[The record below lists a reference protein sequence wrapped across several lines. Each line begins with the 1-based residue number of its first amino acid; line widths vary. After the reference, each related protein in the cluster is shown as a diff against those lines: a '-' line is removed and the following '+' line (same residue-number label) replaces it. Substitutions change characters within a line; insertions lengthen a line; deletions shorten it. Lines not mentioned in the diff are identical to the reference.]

1 MTTQFKAGDSVLCAE
16 NAPLSWVRFGVY
28 RGERYR
34 VAEAWRSGRIQLAGL
49 SDLWSFEAEYFVHHV
64 PAGASAE
71 AVPPREKPAP
81 EVQPSEKPACASCS
95 APFTPAPI
103 ADYSDTTRCVY
114 CQCRE
119 LSAYA
124 DTRPALSRALP
135 DRTPK
140 RKPSR
145 HDARPIDLEQA
156 WSTPGCES

>member
-28 RGERYR
+28 RGELYR
-34 VAEAWRSGRIQLAGL
+34 VAEAWRSGRLHLAGF
-49 SDLWSFEAEYFVHHV
+49 SELWSFEAEYFVHHV
-64 PAGASAE
+64 PAEASAE
-71 AVPPREKPAP
+71 VAPPRETPVP
-81 EVQPSEKPACASCS
+81 EVQPVDKRACISCS
-95 APFTPAPI
+95 APFAPATE
-103 ADYSDTTRCVY
+103 YGDTTRCVY
-114 CQCRE
+114 CQYRY
-119 LSAYA
+119 LSAYT

-156 WSTPGCES
+156 WSTPGWES